1 MSMMSM
7 FSSFDALMAESFG
20 QKVGLSW
27 PLITKQRA
35 VSSEREKKEE
45 THGASNK
52 SSSVSK
58 EKASPGNQENRL
70 RKARFAP
77 ELDGVNCFESI
88 IPY

>member
-1 MSMMSM
+1 MMSM

-35 VSSEREKKEE
+35 VSSESEKKEE